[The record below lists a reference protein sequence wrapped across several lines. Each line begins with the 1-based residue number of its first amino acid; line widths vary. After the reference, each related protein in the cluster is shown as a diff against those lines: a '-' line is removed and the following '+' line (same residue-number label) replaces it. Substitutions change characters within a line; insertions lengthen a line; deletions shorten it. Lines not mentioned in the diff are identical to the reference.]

1 MDLFRVYAIVFL
13 ADITVGIV
21 IPTFPL
27 YAESIGASVFLLS
40 IVVTGMGIAR
50 ILSQVYLGA
59 LADVKGRKIVQIIGL
74 LLFTSFPDVFSLC
87 KCSKKL
93 VGSLPRSSKRLKC
106 RLIFCS

>member
-27 YAESIGASVFLLS
+27 YAESIGTSVFLLS

-50 ILSQVYLGA
+50 IFSQVYLGA
-59 LADVKGRKIVQIIGL
+59 LADAKGRKIVQIIGL
-74 LLFTSFPDVFSLC
+74 LLFSAFPCVIISATV
-87 KCSKKL
+87 KS
-93 VGSLPRSSKRLKC
+93 
-106 RLIFCS
+106 

>member
-40 IVVTGMGIAR
+40 IVV
-50 ILSQVYLGA
+50 S
-59 LADVKGRKIVQIIGL
+59 
-74 LLFTSFPDVFSLC
+74 
-87 KCSKKL
+87 
-93 VGSLPRSSKRLKC
+93 
-106 RLIFCS
+106 

>member
-1 MDLFRVYAIVFL
+1 MDLFRDSDLFRVYAIVFL
-13 ADITVGIV
+13 ADITIGIV

-59 LADVKGRKIVQIIGL
+59 LADAKGRKID
-74 LLFTSFPDVFSLC
+74 LFDDE
-87 KCSKKL
+87 
-93 VGSLPRSSKRLKC
+93 
-106 RLIFCS
+106 LINY